1 MSHAGH
7 SHGHHDHHH
16 HHAIAEDADAG
27 KLRIALALLTTFLV
41 AEVVTAIFARS
52 LALFSD
58 AGHMLTDAAAIGLA
72 LVILFT
78 VMLAMYAMVFLV
90 PGDPASLA
98 LGPRATPELKHEL
111 TVRMGLDQPLAVQ
124 VYRFFSNAVTGD
136 LGYDVWSKRPVS
148 EEIAEVFPQTLIL
161 GVAAIGWALTLGI
174 ALGCAAVVWRNSWV
188 DRLLG
193 LLSVSMIAVPSFVI
207 AIYGLLIF
215 AVTLN
220 WLPAIGAGEAGDPAS
235 QAKALILPAFAVG
248 IGWVG
253 YLARVVRAAMLEVME
268 APHIRTAR
276 AFGLP
281 ERRVVMKY
289 ALRIAIIP
297 TISVVAVGLGSILSS
312 AVFVETV
319 FTRPGIGTLITAA
332 VQKRNYP
339 VVMGTVLVMTAFY
352 LCVVTAADLLI
363 ARLDPRVRDALRS

>member
-1 MSHAGH
+1 VLTY
-7 SHGHHDHHH
+7 
-16 HHAIAEDADAG
+16 AI
-27 KLRIALALLTTFLV
+27 KRILLAFL
-41 AEVVTAIFARS
+41 
-52 LALFSD
+52 
-58 AGHMLTDAAAIGLA
+58 
-72 LVILFT
+72 ILFV

-98 LGPRATPELKHEL
+98 LGPRATPELKREL
-111 TVRMGLDQPLAVQ
+111 TERMGLDQPLPVQ
-124 VYRFFSNAVTGD
+124 IYRFFGNALAGD
-136 LGYDVWSKRPVS
+136 LGYDVWSKRPVL
-148 EEIAEVFPQTLIL
+148 EEIAEVFPNTLLL
-161 GVAAIGWALTLGI
+161 GVIAMAWALVLGV
-174 ALGCAAVVWRNSWV
+174 ALGCAAVVYRGTLM

-193 LLSVSMIAVPSFVI
+193 ILSVSMISIPSFVV

-215 AVTLN
+215 AVWLQ
-220 WLPAIGAGEAGDPAS
+220 WLPAIGAGETGDLWS
-235 QAKALILPAFAVG
+235 QFRAVLMPAFAIG
-248 IGWVG
+248 ISWVG
-253 YLARVVRAAMLEVME
+253 YLARMVRASMLEVMG
-268 APHIRTAR
+268 ANHIRTAR

-281 ERRVVMKY
+281 ERRIVFKY

-352 LCVVTAADLLI
+352 LAVVTLADLLI
-363 ARLDPRVRDALRS
+363 ARLDPRVRDVLRS

>member
-1 MSHAGH
+1 MLTYAT
-7 SHGHHDHHH
+7 
-16 HHAIAEDADAG
+16 
-27 KLRIALALLTTFLV
+27 KRIALALL
-41 AEVVTAIFARS
+41 
-52 LALFSD
+52 
-58 AGHMLTDAAAIGLA
+58 
-72 LVILFT
+72 ILCV

-111 TVRMGLDQPLAVQ
+111 TVRMGLDQPLPTQ
-124 VYRFFSNAVTGD
+124 VYRFFRNALTGD
-136 LGYDVWSKRPVS
+136 FGYDVWSKRPVG
-148 EEIAEVFPQTLIL
+148 EEIAEVFPKTLVL
-161 GVAAIGWALTLGI
+161 GIAAIGWALALGV
-174 ALGCAAVVWRNSWV
+174 ALGCAAVVFRNSWI

-193 LLSVSMIAVPSFVI
+193 LLSVSMIAVPSFVV
-207 AIYGLLIF
+207 AIYALLIF
-215 AVTLN
+215 AVELQ
-220 WLPAIGAGEAGDPAS
+220 WLPAIGAGEAGDLWS
-235 QAKALILPAFAVG
+235 QFKALLLPAFAIG

-253 YLARVVRAAMLEVME
+253 YLARVVRAALLEVMG

-281 ERRVVMKY
+281 ERRVILTY

-319 FTRPGIGTLITAA
+319 FTRPGIGSLITAA

-352 LCVVTAADLLI
+352 LFVVTAADLLI
-363 ARLDPRVRDALRS
+363 ARLDPRVRDVLRS